1 MTPLSIIHNDFS
13 IRLRRFNGYSKSG
26 RIKYTARRNVTPQQ
40 LARLFTIEKVIWWY
54 EKAQKQD
61 KPFSDT
67 KKEMYNVT
75 FHKRRS
81 ERIRAK

>member
-1 MTPLSIIHNDFS
+1 MTPLSLIHNDFS
-13 IRLRRFNGYSKSG
+13 IRVRRFNGYSRNG
-26 RIKYTARRNVTPQQ
+26 RIKYTARRNVTPHQ
-40 LARLFTIEKVIWWY
+40 LARIFGVDKVYWWY

-61 KPFSDT
+61 KPFSAT
-67 KKEMYNVT
+67 KKEMYKVT